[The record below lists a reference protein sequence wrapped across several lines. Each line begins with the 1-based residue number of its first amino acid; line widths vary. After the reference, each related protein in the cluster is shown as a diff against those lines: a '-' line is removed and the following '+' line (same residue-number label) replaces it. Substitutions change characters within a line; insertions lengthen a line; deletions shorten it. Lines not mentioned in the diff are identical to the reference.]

1 MAFSRLCGVT
11 QYSYYMVDI
20 MEETN
25 TSNTI
30 SAKWASAAVTIFEI
44 VGSILAMILCDK
56 LGRRKLLMSSGFGMF
71 ISNTSLFLHQ
81 MYIKNLTETSIL
93 IGLLPI
99 IGMANFWFKFSTV
112 Y

>member
-1 MAFSRLCGVT
+1 MSSIMAFSRLCGVT

-20 MEETN
+20 MENTN
-25 TSNTI
+25 ISNTI
-30 SAKWASAAVTIFEI
+30 SAKWASAVVTIFEI

-71 ISNTSLFLHQ
+71 ISNISLFLHQ
-81 MYIKNLTETSIL
+81 MYFKNLTENHVL

-99 IGMANFWFKFSTV
+99 IGESNF
-112 Y
+112 